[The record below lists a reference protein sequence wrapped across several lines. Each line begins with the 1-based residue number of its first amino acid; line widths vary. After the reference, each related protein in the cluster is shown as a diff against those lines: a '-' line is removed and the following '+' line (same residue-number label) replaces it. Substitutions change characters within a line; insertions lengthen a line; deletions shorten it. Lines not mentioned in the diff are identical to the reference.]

1 MAEQNAVKTYP
12 KNNLTVRWESA
23 KCIHSENC
31 WKGLSSVFN
40 PQERPWINVDGASA
54 ERIAQQ
60 IDQCPS
66 GALSYTWAETET
78 AAADSIK
85 VQILPDGPVLIR
97 GDVEVTHADG
107 SSETNSGSTA
117 FCRCG
122 ASASK
127 PYCDGSHKRIGFRG

>member
-1 MAEQNAVKTYP
+1 M
-12 KNNLTVRWESA
+12 
-23 KCIHSENC
+23 
-31 WKGLSSVFN
+31 SSVFN
-40 PQERPWINVDGASA
+40 PQERPWINVEGASA

-66 GALSYTWAETET
+66 GALSYTRAGTET
-78 AAADSIK
+78 SAATDSIK
-85 VQILPDGPVLIR
+85 VQILPDGPILIR

-107 SSETNSGSTA
+107 SSETKSDSTA

-127 PYCDGSHKRIGFRG
+127 PYCDGSHKRIGFKG